1 MKFGISFTAT
11 FLNQAGALIHIYTD
25 GSIHL
30 NHGGTEMGQGLNTK
44 VAQVVAEVFQV
55 DVERI
60 QITATNT
67 DKVPNTSPT
76 AASSGTDLNGKA
88 AQNAAETI
96 KRRLVE
102 FAARHWKVS
111 EEDVEFRNNQV
122 RIRELILPFEELIQQ
137 AYFGQVSLS
146 STGFYRT
153 PKIFYDREQ
162 ARGRPFYYFAYGAAC
177 SEVVVDTLTGEYRML
192 RTDILHDVGDS
203 LNPAIDIGQV
213 EGGFVQG
220 MGWLT
225 MEELVWNAKGK
236 LMTSGPASYKIPA
249 VADMPLDL
257 RVKLLENRKNPE
269 QTVFHSKA
277 VGEPPF
283 MLGISVWCAIKDAV
297 ASLADY
303 RAQPAIDA
311 PATPERVLWGV
322 EQIAAEGRP
331 GASGGRR
338 GRTGLNRRDR
348 EDDEMNWIS
357 ALAELQRSGEPCVLV
372 TIIEERGSTPR
383 NAGSKMV
390 VSAERLYD
398 TIGGGH
404 LEYRAQAIAREML
417 AARTQDTRLERFSL
431 GASLGQCCG
440 GATVLLFE
448 PMGQPQAHIAVF
460 GAGHVGRALVPLLA
474 SLPCRVRW
482 IDSREHEFP
491 RPCRRRGESGERRSA
506 RRGRADAARQPL
518 HRHDPQPPAGPGA
531 YRGDPGAQR
540 LRLFGLIGSKTK
552 RVKFEH
558 RLRER
563 GVDAERLQ
571 RMRCPMGLEQVKG
584 KLPAEIA
591 ISIAGEVIATYNA
604 AFGLERKQGP
614 SSVTRLTP
622 ESRRAHE
629 S

>member
-1 MKFGISFTAT
+1 M
-11 FLNQAGALIHIYTD
+11 
-25 GSIHL
+25 
-30 NHGGTEMGQGLNTK
+30 
-44 VAQVVAEVFQV
+44 
-55 DVERI
+55 
-60 QITATNT
+60 
-67 DKVPNTSPT
+67 
-76 AASSGTDLNGKA
+76 
-88 AQNAAETI
+88 
-96 KRRLVE
+96 
-102 FAARHWKVS
+102 
-111 EEDVEFRNNQV
+111 

-225 MEELVWNAKGK
+225 MEELVWNAKGQADDQRPGQ
-236 LMTSGPASYKIPA
+236 LQDSA

-283 MLGISVWCAIKDAV
+283 MLGISVWCAIRTPWPASPTTARNPPSTRGDA
-297 ASLADY
+297 
-303 RAQPAIDA
+303 RAGALGRGTDA
-311 PATPERVLWGV
+311 P
-322 EQIAAEGRP
+322 AEGRP

-491 RPCRRRGESGERRSA
+491 ALLP
-506 RRGRADAARQPL
+506 D
-518 HRHDPQPPAGPGA
+518 
-531 YRGDPGAQR
+531 
-540 LRLFGLIGSKTK
+540 
-552 RVKFEH
+552 
-558 RLRER
+558 
-563 GVDAERLQ
+563 GVE
-571 RMRCPMGLEQVKG
+571 KW
-584 KLPAEIA
+584 
-591 ISIAGEVIATYNA
+591 
-604 AFGLERKQGP
+604 
-614 SSVTRLTP
+614 
-622 ESRRAHE
+622 
-629 S
+629 